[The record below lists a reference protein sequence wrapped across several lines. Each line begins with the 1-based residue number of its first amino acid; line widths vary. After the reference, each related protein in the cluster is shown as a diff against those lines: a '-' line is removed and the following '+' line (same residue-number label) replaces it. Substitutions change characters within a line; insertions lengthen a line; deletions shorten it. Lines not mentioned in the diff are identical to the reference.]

1 VDVNGKHRCLVSGLV
16 FGMLLL
22 AACLPRQSQAVD
34 PGNANYSGFSD
45 LDGVVQLADGSWQG
59 EPWVEGG
66 ASRPA
71 VSLLPGFELEG
82 DLDGDGRQD
91 RVVFLNQNM
100 GGTGQLLYLVLIPA
114 NHGADEAI
122 TVTLIGDRIQL
133 RGGQVENG
141 AVLLDVLQP
150 GAQDAMCCPGE
161 LATRAWELND
171 VGELAEIESAVMPQR
186 FSVEFLSGTSWSL
199 ARWAW
204 DEPYSEGQITLS
216 IAENSISGSAAC
228 NTYRGEISDGDTPG
242 EITLGPL
249 MTTRMACPAEVM
261 EQESRFQRQLSSANK
276 IGFMNGQLMVSGV
289 ADGVFYT
296 MFFDPSEGQVP
307 NPH

>member
-1 VDVNGKHRCLVSGLV
+1 MRQILWVGLCIFGILLIMGCQAGQSRIVDPRNATYSGL
-16 FGMLLL
+16 
-22 AACLPRQSQAVD
+22 
-34 PGNANYSGFSD
+34 SD
-45 LDGVVQLADGSWQG
+45 LDGIVQLTDGRWQG
-59 EPWVEGG
+59 EPWVAGG
-66 ASRPA
+66 ASRPE
-71 VSLLPGFELEG
+71 VSWLPGFELEG

-100 GGTGQLLYLVLIPA
+100 GGTGQLLYLAVIPA
-114 NHGADEAI
+114 NHGAHEVIA
-122 TVTLIGDRIQL
+122 TSLVGDRIQL
-133 RGGQVENG
+133 RGGQIENG
-141 AVLLDVLQP
+141 VVLLDVLQP

-161 LATRAWELND
+161 LATRAWGLND
-171 VGELAEIESAVMPQR
+171 AGELAEIESAVMPQR

-199 ARWAW
+199 GKWAW
-204 DEPYSEGQITLS
+204 DEPYFEGQITLS
-216 IAENSISGSAAC
+216 VAENSISGSAAC

-307 NPH
+307 DPH